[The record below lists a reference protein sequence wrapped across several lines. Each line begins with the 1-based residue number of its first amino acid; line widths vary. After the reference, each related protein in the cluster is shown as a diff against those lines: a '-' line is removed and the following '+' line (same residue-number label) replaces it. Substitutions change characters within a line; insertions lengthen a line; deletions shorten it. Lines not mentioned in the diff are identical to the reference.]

1 MYCAKCGTQL
11 EENAQICPNC
21 SAVIAQE
28 SVEKAPEETTTEVAP
43 TPGKWS
49 GKSITGF
56 VLSLVGILIAAI
68 PCGIIGL
75 VFSALGLNDTG
86 TKALRG
92 KGLAIS
98 GLVVSIV
105 DIVIGFLYLV

>member
-1 MYCAKCGTQL
+1 MYCEKCGVL
-11 EENAQICPNC
+11 LDENNICPNC
-21 SAVIAQE
+21 NTQTAETEADKAV
-28 SVEKAPEETTTEVAP
+28 TTDNNEQTTA
-43 TPGKWS
+43 KKYS

-75 VFSALGLNDTG
+75 VFSALGMKDIETHEY
-86 TKALRG
+86 KG

-98 GLVVSIV
+98 GLVISII
-105 DIVIGFLYLV
+105 DIVLGIIAIV

>member
-1 MYCAKCGTQL
+1 MYCEKCGVL
-11 EENAQICPNC
+11 LNENNICPNC
-21 SAVIAQE
+21 NTQTAETEADKAV
-28 SVEKAPEETTTEVAP
+28 TTDNNEQTTA
-43 TPGKWS
+43 KKYS

-75 VFSALGLNDTG
+75 VFSALGMKDTE
-86 TKALRG
+86 TPQYKG

-98 GLVVSIV
+98 GLVISII
-105 DIVIGFLYLV
+105 DIVLGIIAIV